1 MSKIVKSTIKKF
13 SGSVTLYDPLTFPMV
28 RAFEDS
34 ITKHGAIVEAEGVI
48 SQAQSDEI
56 LLPAICAC
64 VEEWSLEGLGDLTPE
79 TFPASPRISASKLV
93 AWLTSEIVSLYH
105 EDEEVPN
112 E

>member
-1 MSKIVKSTIKKF
+1 MSKKVKSTITKF
-13 SGSVTLYDPLTFPMV
+13 PGSVTLYDPLTFPMV
-28 RAFEDS
+28 KTFEES
-34 ITKHGAIVEAEGVI
+34 ISEAQELEGANQTAYDQV
-48 SQAQSDEI
+48 

-79 TFPASPRISASKLV
+79 TFPGSPRIASAQLV
-93 AWLTSEIVSLYH
+93 AWLSGEILALYM